1 MVRTQIQLTE
11 EQSQRLKA
19 AARRT
24 GLSVSELIRRG
35 VDAVVDQM
43 TEPSPDVLYERARSV
58 AGRFKSEESDVAA
71 RHDDYL
77 GRTFIE

>member
-19 AARRT
+19 ASRRT
-24 GLSVSELIRRG
+24 GLSISELVRRG
-35 VDAVVDQM
+35 VDAVVDQL
-43 TEPSPDVLYERARSV
+43 TEPSLDLLYERARSV
-58 AGRFKSEESDVAA
+58 AGRFRSDQNDVAE

-77 GRTFIE
+77 GRAYSE